1 MGLAGASVYKYTN
14 PVCTMPTNIR
24 QQQTPQEIRTATP
37 RSDSAMDEIRTV
49 ADVAAVLKC
58 KSSSIYKMTRRRGRQ
73 RYDHPIPVLRL
84 PCGLRFKRSSVL
96 AWLDS
101 QETPKAQ

>member
-1 MGLAGASVYKYTN
+1 
-14 PVCTMPTNIR
+14 MPTNIR
-24 QQQTPQEIRTATP
+24 QQQTPQEIRIAAP
-37 RSDSAMDEIRTV
+37 RSDAANDEIMTV
-49 ADVAAVLKC
+49 ADVAALLKW
-58 KSSSIYKMTRRRGRQ
+58 KSSSIYNMTRRRGRV